1 MILNLY
7 TFDLLSLIC
16 QLNHG
21 KEEQEG
27 ARFSQR
33 KKEEVAE
40 ADKRFGQREKGKE
53 EQEAVNKEESC

>member
-33 KKEEVAE
+33 KKEEVSE
-40 ADKRFGQREKGKE
+40 ADERFGQREKGKE
-53 EQEAVNKEESC
+53 EQEAVKKEESC

>member
-21 KEEQEG
+21 KEGQEG

-40 ADKRFGQREKGKE
+40 ADSRFGQREKGKE
-53 EQEAVNKEESC
+53 EQEAVKKEES

>member
-1 MILNLY
+1 MVLDHGIS
-7 TFDLLSLIC
+7 TFDLLSLIR

-21 KEEQEG
+21 KEGQEG

-40 ADKRFGQREKGKE
+40 ADERPGQGKE
-53 EQEAVNKEESC
+53 EQEEVKEEESC